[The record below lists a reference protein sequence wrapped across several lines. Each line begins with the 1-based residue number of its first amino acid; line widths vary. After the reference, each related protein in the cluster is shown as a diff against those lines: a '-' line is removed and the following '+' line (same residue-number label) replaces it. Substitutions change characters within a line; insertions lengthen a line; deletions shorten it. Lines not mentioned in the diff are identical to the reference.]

1 MNATSIN
8 ENDKITQ
15 YTCHFFIANGLS
27 KLKKKKTNS
36 ISFFDIYDSDRT
48 FAMAK
53 ISELNNVQL

>member
-27 KLKKKKTNS
+27 KLKKKKKQIPYHSLIFMILTGLLQWQRFPN
-36 ISFFDIYDSDRT
+36 
-48 FAMAK
+48 
-53 ISELNNVQL
+53 